1 MGVLMNIFFRFIV
14 CFTTFWVFTACTAP
28 HSMTLKDGRVI
39 ETADE
44 PEFNRKT
51 GFYEY
56 RTVDGKKV
64 QINKDEVLEVKEK

>member
-1 MGVLMNIFFRFIV
+1 MKFPPRFAVCLCILFVLTS
-14 CFTTFWVFTACTAP
+14 CASP
-28 HSMTLKDGRVI
+28 HVMTLKDGRVI
-39 ETADE
+39 DTADE

-56 RTVDGKKV
+56 NTVDGKKV